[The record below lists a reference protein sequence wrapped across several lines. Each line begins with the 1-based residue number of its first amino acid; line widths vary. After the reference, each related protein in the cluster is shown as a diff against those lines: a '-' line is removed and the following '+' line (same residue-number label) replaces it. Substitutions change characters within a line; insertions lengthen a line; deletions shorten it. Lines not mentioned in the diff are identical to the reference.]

1 VGQLGLSGGGALTE
15 RPPQPPEERTTIQVF
30 GSTPAEHA
38 RPGEVPLGQT
48 LGHGVRGRCPRCGDG
63 PLFEGLLTVVGRC
76 SSCGLSFSGHD
87 AGDGPAVAAIFILG
101 FGIVGLAWLVEILL
115 TPPLWVHAVLWLPL
129 TLALTL
135 MLLRPLKGLTI
146 AIQYRVRAVDEPERP
161 GGT

>member
-1 VGQLGLSGGGALTE
+1 
-15 RPPQPPEERTTIQVF
+15 
-30 GSTPAEHA
+30 
-38 RPGEVPLGQT
+38 
-48 LGHGVRGRCPRCGDG
+48 
-63 PLFEGLLTVVGRC
+63 
-76 SSCGLSFSGHD
+76 
-87 AGDGPAVAAIFILG
+87 VAAIFILG